1 MKRPPLSLSAC
12 DSVGIA
18 INITD
23 LVPVHDGM
31 TSSVDNLSPL
41 RMFPLLEQ
49 YLVDQ
54 DLDKLLLL
62 HLVVLTRVHAQTD
75 LHCSSDLLL
84 SHLALAYVVQV
95 LDHPAHQPVE
105 FCSRFVP

>member
-1 MKRPPLSLSAC
+1 
-12 DSVGIA
+12 
-18 INITD
+18 
-23 LVPVHDGM
+23 
-31 TSSVDNLSPL
+31 
-41 RMFPLLEQ
+41 MFLL
-49 YLVDQ
+49 D
-54 DLDKLLLL
+54 
-62 HLVVLTRVHAQTD
+62 LVVLTQVHAQTD